1 MFGRCARLMQ
11 NWRVLH
17 QQEDAA
23 SLDKW
28 AGELEER
35 SSRPPRITWACA
47 GNHLVALASGFGD
60 SVNDGHVNVWF
71 DTSLNVQFDTELNVS
86 LDGAN
91 HEPGAMSVAF

>member
-1 MFGRCARLMQ
+1 
-11 NWRVLH
+11 
-17 QQEDAA
+17 
-23 SLDKW
+23 
-28 AGELEER
+28 
-35 SSRPPRITWACA
+35 
-47 GNHLVALASGFGD
+47 VALASGFGD